1 MVDIDTVLVLEGRV
15 RTLPGRDAASTAA
28 QSNIRVSHPACSEAV
43 EEISLAGNLTVVH
56 ERIAQFA
63 DVDLELV
70 VSGKTEQVDGSDL
83 RCLDSSRSVRNRKR
97 HWHMTGS
104 RLNWVQQPTAD
115 SR

>member
-1 MVDIDTVLVLEGRV
+1 MQCIPRPTKSTLALDFQGRVRFSHDTVVDIDTVLVLEGRV

-70 VSGKTEQVDGSDL
+70 VSGKTEQVDGLSL
-83 RCLDSSRSVRNRKR
+83 I
-97 HWHMTGS
+97 HI
-104 RLNWVQQPTAD
+104 
-115 SR
+115 